1 MSSRRPAAFAVL
13 SAVIGSLALPVFIES
28 PARAADAEVP
38 RLLLVPGVPAAKP
51 TAANFDKLRD
61 LIRPQPGEAKWAEMP
76 WLTSLTEARKVA
88 AEQDKPL
95 LIWAAG
101 GGHQLGRC

>member
-1 MSSRRPAAFAVL
+1 MLTRTSFLFALAACVCGL
-13 SAVIGSLALPVFIES
+13 SAV
-28 PARAADAEVP
+28 PARADKNP
-38 RLLLVPGVPAAKP
+38 DPKPDQKP
-51 TAANFDKLRD
+51 TPANFDRLHAM
-61 LIRPQPGEAKWAEMP
+61 LLPQPGEAKWAELP

-88 AEQDKPL
+88 AAEDKPL